1 MPIPQSALKAM
12 REFIL
17 AKQAAAAA
25 APEQKML
32 QGVYRGYAGEGRG
45 PTVYHAG
52 AEFQQ
57 PNPGLFTTP
66 EKAAAEQFQRFTG
79 APKLH
84 SFEAKPRRTGSDEDV
99 YAMAKRLGIY
109 NPGVPAGQYLEQG
122 ENAIFPEAAQMV
134 EELRGMGLD
143 SLRLKDG
150 MGKEP
155 SLVAL
160 DPGVLRPAPELF
172 ATPQRRV
179 ADYYAEK
186 RAAQTGERPHVE
198 MLMVDPFAGRQYGHS
213 TMGTGKQEPM
223 TTRARKLKSEDVKD
237 STQLYA
243 NGGLVTGMTENVDPF
258 RTDAAANPVNA
269 HYFADGGQAGDAPA
283 FAEGG
288 EVDSERAA
296 FGIYPRQRAT
306 PSSEATRT
314 AAAKTLPGLAA
325 DFLIPQD
332 AVDLGLMLVPGGKV
346 ARKAGAALIAGG
358 AAGEAE
364 AGGAGLAKRTI
375 RSLGDLVDEYV
386 RKVRHIDELGTPTYS
401 VHKVEAPSSAEVPGW
416 HITQDLPAV
425 LKSGALNNRLAGSNM
440 QGWDPAHMGGAYFYS
455 DPRLAAMKHR
465 EVLEMVGSDP
475 AFAAEMPVLRAQMRR
490 GNRLVPDEDVGLNI
504 PWEQSY
510 REGSFATKRPVLL
523 NQIDRIYST
532 DPGVTKDMIR
542 DTVIRQRRPGYA
554 EGGEVEAA
562 GSDPIPYDPAKI
574 QGLVDSLREE
584 ING

>member
-1 MPIPQSALKAM
+1 MPVPQSALKTL

-52 AEFQQ
+52 AEFTA

-122 ENAIFPEAAQMV
+122 ENAIFPEAALMV

-160 DPGVLRPAPELF
+160 DPAVLRPAPELF

-198 MLMVDPFAGRQYGHS
+198 MLMVDPFAGRAYGHS

-223 TTRARKLKSEDVKD
+223 TTRARKLKSEDVKE
-237 STQLYA
+237 STQLYRR
-243 NGGLVTGMTENVDPF
+243 GGL
-258 RTDAAANPVNA
+258 
-269 HYFADGGQAGDAPA
+269 
-283 FAEGG
+283 
-288 EVDSERAA
+288 
-296 FGIYPRQRAT
+296 
-306 PSSEATRT
+306 
-314 AAAKTLPGLAA
+314 
-325 DFLIPQD
+325 
-332 AVDLGLMLVPGGKV
+332 
-346 ARKAGAALIAGG
+346 
-358 AAGEAE
+358 
-364 AGGAGLAKRTI
+364 
-375 RSLGDLVDEYV
+375 
-386 RKVRHIDELGTPTYS
+386 
-401 VHKVEAPSSAEVPGW
+401 
-416 HITQDLPAV
+416 
-425 LKSGALNNRLAGSNM
+425 
-440 QGWDPAHMGGAYFYS
+440 
-455 DPRLAAMKHR
+455 AMMKECSCH
-465 EVLEMVGSDP
+465 G
-475 AFAAEMPVLRAQMRR
+475 
-490 GNRLVPDEDVGLNI
+490 
-504 PWEQSY
+504 
-510 REGSFATKRPVLL
+510 
-523 NQIDRIYST
+523 
-532 DPGVTKDMIR
+532 
-542 DTVIRQRRPGYA
+542 
-554 EGGEVEAA
+554 
-562 GSDPIPYDPAKI
+562 
-574 QGLVDSLREE
+574 
-584 ING
+584 